1 MAAAFAFAAEIGGL
15 LPFLLFALELT
26 FKFVVVIAAD
36 GVLVAEFDV
45 GLRAALNGDADMRAA
60 WNR

>member
-1 MAAAFAFAAEIGGL
+1 M